1 MSQPPALRVAPQPLP
16 FNASDHANHIR
27 CFYPLSGQYG
37 LLPRLQF
44 YFLLVATIV
53 INHLANI
60 PSDQPTTGRH
70 LDAETPPTPPA
81 TSSRRSPRSEEL
93 RIHETPASKTGL
105 VQACRRRIQEER
117 WVFYA
122 AGAAAATAM
131 TYSAI
136 GSIQSILLLVWRQKS
151 PFDVDVVG
159 AYSLV
164 SVGLVISIPLLT
176 WSTTLRKNAGM
187 PIVAMWAFLMFLG
200 TVCSLVAVGTVARKA
215 GPVDLITGGH
225 FFEEETA
232 CYSPAGLLLTS
243 PAQLE
248 FDSSYGCTY
257 KCFSAK
263 VPSIRLAGSMV
274 AVLESQ
280 IQDRYFTV
288 AFVMAIVLILLTSLT
303 MLMAPFFYRHEDRK
317 NARRSSSRMR
327 KIAELFY
334 VTTCPLLCLAN
345 IVFNEIWLNR
355 GGLPQD
361 EKPQQVGQWSAIVET
376 VLVVIAVEFDK
387 WYGKRR
393 NHKEGVRAD
402 GNMSPAG
409 SPEIPIGIH
418 GSGQS
423 EEERHSM
430 PRWLISA
437 IGVLSLGMIM
447 PGGNSTPNSS
457 ESPGSGSWDD
467 NAGTESKRRER
478 IGYFHP
484 YVRPPRR
491 H

>member
-1 MSQPPALRVAPQPLP
+1 MA
-16 FNASDHANHIR
+16 
-27 CFYPLSGQYG
+27 
-37 LLPRLQF
+37 
-44 YFLLVATIV
+44 
-53 INHLANI
+53 
-60 PSDQPTTGRH
+60 
-70 LDAETPPTPPA
+70 
-81 TSSRRSPRSEEL
+81 
-93 RIHETPASKTGL
+93 
-105 VQACRRRIQEER
+105 
-117 WVFYA
+117 
-122 AGAAAATAM
+122 
-131 TYSAI
+131 
-136 GSIQSILLLVWRQKS
+136 
-151 PFDVDVVG
+151 
-159 AYSLV
+159 
-164 SVGLVISIPLLT
+164 
-176 WSTTLRKNAGM
+176 
-187 PIVAMWAFLMFLG
+187 
-200 TVCSLVAVGTVARKA
+200 
-215 GPVDLITGGH
+215 
-225 FFEEETA
+225 
-232 CYSPAGLLLTS
+232 
-243 PAQLE
+243 
-248 FDSSYGCTY
+248 
-257 KCFSAK
+257 
-263 VPSIRLAGSMV
+263 

-280 IQDRYFTV
+280 SQDRYFTV

-317 NARRSSSRMR
+317 NARLSSSRMR
-327 KIAELFY
+327 KIEELFY

-423 EEERHSM
+423 EDERHSM

-437 IGVLSLGMIM
+437 IGVLSLGVIM
-447 PGGNSTPNSS
+447 PGGNSTPGSS

-467 NAGTESKRRER
+467 STGSESKGRER